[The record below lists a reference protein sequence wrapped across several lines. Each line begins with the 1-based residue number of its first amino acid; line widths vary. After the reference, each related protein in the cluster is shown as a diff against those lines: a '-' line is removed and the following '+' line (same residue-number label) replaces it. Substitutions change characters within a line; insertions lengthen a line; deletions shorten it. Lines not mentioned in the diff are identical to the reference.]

1 MMKSYS
7 ELIRI
12 PSFEE
17 RFQYLRINGIV
28 GEETFGC
35 DRYLNQ
41 IFYKSEEWK
50 RIRRRVIIRDNGC
63 DLAWEEYEIKGI
75 LITHH
80 INPITKEDTM
90 HSSSQL
96 LDLENLICTSV
107 NTHKAIHYGNEEM
120 LPKKIV
126 ERTMNDTCPWK

>member
-1 MMKSYS
+1 MKSYS

-17 RFQYLRINGIV
+17 RFPYLRITGIV

-41 IFYKSEEWK
+41 IFYKAEGWK
-50 RIRRRVIIRDNGC
+50 KIRRRVIIRDNGC
-63 DLAWEEYEIKGI
+63 DLAWDEYEIKGI
-75 LITHH
+75 IIIHH
-80 INPITKEDTM
+80 INPITKEDILDR
-90 HSSSQL
+90 SSKL
-96 LDLENLICTSV
+96 FDLENLICTSV

>member
-75 LITHH
+75 IIIHH
-80 INPITKEDTM
+80 INPITKEDILDR
-90 HSSSQL
+90 SSKL
-96 LDLENLICTSV
+96 FDLENLICTSV

-126 ERTMNDTCPWK
+126 ERTMNATCPWK

>member
-17 RFQYLRINGIV
+17 RFRYLKINGIV

-75 LITHH
+75 IIIHH
-80 INPITKEDTM
+80 INPITKEDILNR
-90 HSSSQL
+90 SSKL
-96 LDLENLICTSV
+96 FDLENLICTSV

>member
-1 MMKSYS
+1 MKSYS

-50 RIRRRVIIRDNGC
+50 KIRRRVIIRDNGC
-63 DLAWEEYEIKGI
+63 DLAWDEYEIKGI
-75 LITHH
+75 IIIHH
-80 INPITKEDTM
+80 INPITKEDILNR
-90 HSSSQL
+90 SSKL
-96 LDLENLICTSV
+96 FDLENLICTSV

>member
-75 LITHH
+75 IIIHH
-80 INPITKEDTM
+80 INPITKEDILDR
-90 HSSSQL
+90 SSKL
-96 LDLENLICTSV
+96 FDLENLICTSV

>member
-63 DLAWEEYEIKGI
+63 DLAWDEYEIKGI
-75 LITHH
+75 IIIHH
-80 INPITKEDTM
+80 INPITKEDILDR
-90 HSSSQL
+90 SSKL
-96 LDLENLICTSV
+96 FDLENLICTSV

>member
-1 MMKSYS
+1 MKSYS

-75 LITHH
+75 IIIHH
-80 INPITKEDTM
+80 INPITKEDILDR
-90 HSSSQL
+90 SSKL
-96 LDLENLICTSV
+96 FDLENIICTSI

>member
-1 MMKSYS
+1 MKSYS

-63 DLAWEEYEIKGI
+63 DLAWDEYEIKGI
-75 LITHH
+75 LIIHH
-80 INPITKEDTM
+80 INPITKEDILDR
-90 HSSSQL
+90 SSKL
-96 LDLENLICTSV
+96 FDLENLICTSV

>member
-17 RFQYLRINGIV
+17 RFRYLKINGIV

-63 DLAWEEYEIKGI
+63 DLAWKEYEIKGI
-75 LITHH
+75 IIIHH
-80 INPITKEDTM
+80 INPITKEDILNK
-90 HSSSQL
+90 SSKL
-96 LDLENLICTSV
+96 FDLENLICTSV

>member
-1 MMKSYS
+1 MKSYS

-17 RFQYLRINGIV
+17 RFQYLRINGVV

-63 DLAWEEYEIKGI
+63 DLAWDEYEIKGI
-75 LITHH
+75 IIIHH
-80 INPITKEDTM
+80 INPITKEDI
-90 HSSSQL
+90 
-96 LDLENLICTSV
+96 LDKFLV
-107 NTHKAIHYGNEEM
+107 K
-120 LPKKIV
+120 
-126 ERTMNDTCPWK
+126 